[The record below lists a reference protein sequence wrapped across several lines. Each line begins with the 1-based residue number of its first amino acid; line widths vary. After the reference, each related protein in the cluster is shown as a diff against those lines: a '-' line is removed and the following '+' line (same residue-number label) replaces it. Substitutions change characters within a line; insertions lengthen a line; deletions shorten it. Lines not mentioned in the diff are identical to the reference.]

1 LLKKGSF
8 LVSNSIGRSSLGGK
22 SFDKEQNMSGFMNEA
37 SWDRILRVGVGIAL
51 IAVGFSGA
59 VEGGLG
65 TFLGVF
71 GFVPLITGL
80 LGWCPLYAIFRF
92 RTNRESAK
100 V

>member
-1 LLKKGSF
+1 
-8 LVSNSIGRSSLGGK
+8 
-22 SFDKEQNMSGFMNEA
+22 MSGFMNEA
-37 SWDRILRVGVGIAL
+37 SWDRILRVGIGIAL

-65 TFLGVF
+65 TFLGVL

-92 RTNRESAK
+92 RTNRESVK